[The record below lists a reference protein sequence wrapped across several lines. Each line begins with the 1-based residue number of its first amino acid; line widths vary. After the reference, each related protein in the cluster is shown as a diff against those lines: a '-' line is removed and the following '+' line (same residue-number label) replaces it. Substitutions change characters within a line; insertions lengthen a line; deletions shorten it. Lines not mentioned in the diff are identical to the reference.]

1 MEMEYNPYI
10 VVIATSVIIIVSYLF
25 NLISRKTNIPSVL
38 LLIILGIGLK
48 QLATSFGIQTGD
60 LLFSVLEI
68 LGIVGLTMIVLEAA
82 LDLKLTKEK
91 WPLIWKSF
99 VVALLALVVTSLVSA
114 YIIQYYFIESFF
126 TALVYAV
133 PLSVISSA
141 IVIPSVGALDESRK
155 EFMVYEA
162 TFSDILGIMFFYF
175 LLGNADTETTPAIVW
190 NVVSNIA
197 LTLVLSV
204 VVSYALVLLFQK
216 LDTHVKLF
224 LLIAVLLLLYS
235 LGKLFHLSSLVI
247 ILVFGLILNNHRLF
261 FFKPLS
267 KWIDSRAVSSI
278 LNNFHL
284 VTLETAFVMR
294 TFFFVVFGMTIV
306 LATILN
312 AETAIVSGILLLML
326 YAVRWLM
333 LLIFV
338 RKDILPQLFIAPR
351 GLITVLLFFSIPD
364 ELLSPNFNS
373 GVLLFMIIISSVVM
387 TLSLVLGGTQIRPY
401 EEFANNYWD
410 EVDKEIAQIET
421 KEKAANVEKTDKP
434 SEVL

>member
-1 MEMEYNPYI
+1 MEVEYNPYI
-10 VVIATSVIIIVSYLF
+10 AVIATSMVIILSYLF
-25 NLISRKTNIPSVL
+25 NLVSRETNIPSVL

-48 QLATSFGIQTGD
+48 EVAAYFGINTGD
-60 LLFSVLEI
+60 ALFSVLEI

-82 LDLKLTKEK
+82 LDLKLTREK

-99 VVALLALVVTSLVSA
+99 LIALIALVVTSVASA
-114 YIIQYYFIESFF
+114 YIIQYYFIDDFF

-141 IVIPSVGALDESRK
+141 IVIPSVGALAEKKK

-175 LLGNADTETTPAIVW
+175 LLGNADTETTGAIVW
-190 NVVSNIA
+190 DVTSNIV
-197 LTLVLSV
+197 LTIILSV

-247 ILVFGLILNNHRLF
+247 ILVFGLILNNYRVF
-261 FFKPLS
+261 FFKPLD
-267 KWIDSRAVSSI
+267 KLLDTRALSSI

-294 TFFFVVFGMTIV
+294 TFFFVVFGMTIT
-306 LATILN
+306 LAAIFE
-312 AETAIVSGILLLML
+312 AEVAIVSGILLLVL
-326 YAVRWLM
+326 YAIRWVM

-351 GLITVLLFFSIPD
+351 D
-364 ELLSPNFNS
+364 
-373 GVLLFMIIISSVVM
+373 
-387 TLSLVLGGTQIRPY
+387 
-401 EEFANNYWD
+401 
-410 EVDKEIAQIET
+410 
-421 KEKAANVEKTDKP
+421 
-434 SEVL
+434 

>member
-10 VVIATSVIIIVSYLF
+10 VVIAVSVIIIVSYLF

-48 QLATSFGIQTGD
+48 QLSVSFGIETGD

-82 LDLKLTKEK
+82 LDLKLSKEK

-99 VVALLALVVTSLVSA
+99 VVALLALVVTSLASA

-141 IVIPSVGALDESRK
+141 IVIPSVGALDEAKK

-197 LTLVLSV
+197 LTLILSV

-247 ILVFGLILNNHRLF
+247 ILVFGLILNNHRVF

-267 KWIDSRAVSSI
+267 KLVDSRAVSSI

-306 LATILN
+306 LSTIYDVD
-312 AETAIVSGILLLML
+312 TAIVSGILLVAL
-326 YAVRWLM
+326 YAIRWLM

-338 RKDILPQLFIAPR
+338 RRDILPQLFIAPR

-364 ELLSPNFNS
+364 ELISPNFNS

-410 EVDKEIAQIET
+410 EVDKEIDRIET
-421 KEKAANVEKTDKP
+421 KEKAAIEEKSDKP

>member
-1 MEMEYNPYI
+1 M
-10 VVIATSVIIIVSYLF
+10 A
-25 NLISRKTNIPSVL
+25 
-38 LLIILGIGLK
+38 
-48 QLATSFGIQTGD
+48 
-60 LLFSVLEI
+60 
-68 LGIVGLTMIVLEAA
+68 
-82 LDLKLTKEK
+82 
-91 WPLIWKSF
+91 
-99 VVALLALVVTSLVSA
+99 SA

-141 IVIPSVGALDESRK
+141 IVIPSVGALDEARK

-204 VVSYALVLLFQK
+204 LVSYALVLLFQK

-267 KWIDSRAVSSI
+267 KLVDSRAVSSI

-306 LATILN
+306 LATLFD
-312 AETAIVSGILLLML
+312 ADTAVVSGILLVVL

-364 ELLSPNFNS
+364 ELFSPNFNS

-410 EVDKEIAQIET
+410 EVDKEIDKIDT
-421 KEKAANVEKTDKP
+421 KEKAAIAEKTDKP

>member
-1 MEMEYNPYI
+1 MEMEYDPYI
-10 VVIATSVIIIVSYLF
+10 VVIATSVIIILSYLF

-48 QLATSFGIQTGD
+48 QLAESFGIQTGD

-99 VVALLALVVTSLVSA
+99 AVALLALVITSLASA

-141 IVIPSVGALDESRK
+141 IVIPSVGALDEARK

-197 LTLVLSV
+197 LTLILSV
-204 VVSYALVLLFQK
+204 LVSYALVLLFQK

-267 KWIDSRAVSSI
+267 KWVDSRAVSSI

-306 LATILN
+306 LATIFDVD
-312 AETAIVSGILLLML
+312 TAIVSGILLLVL
-326 YAVRWLM
+326 YGIRWLM

-410 EVDKEIAQIET
+410 EVDKEIDRIET
-421 KEKAANVEKTDKP
+421 KEKAAIAEKTDKP

>member
-10 VVIATSVIIIVSYLF
+10 AVIATSVVIILSYLF
-25 NLISRKTNIPSVL
+25 SLISSKTNIPSVL

-48 QLATSFGIQTGD
+48 QAAVYFGINTGD
-60 LLFSVLEI
+60 TLFAVLEI

-82 LDLKLTKEK
+82 LDLKLTREK

-99 VVALLALVVTSLVSA
+99 LVALIALVVTSVVSA
-114 YIIQYYFIESFF
+114 YIIQYYFIDDFF

-133 PLSVISSA
+133 TLSVISSA
-141 IVIPSVGALDESRK
+141 IVIPSVGALAEKKK

-175 LLGNADTETTPAIVW
+175 LLGNADTETTGAIVW
-190 NVVSNIA
+190 DVTSNIF
-197 LTLVLSV
+197 LTIILSV
-204 VVSYALVLLFQK
+204 VVSYALVLVFQK

-247 ILVFGLILNNHRLF
+247 ILVFGLILNNYRVF
-261 FFKPLS
+261 FFKPL
-267 KWIDSRAVSSI
+267 DRLLDTRALSGI
-278 LNNFHL
+278 LNNFHM

-294 TFFFVVFGMTIV
+294 TFFFVVFGMTIT
-306 LATILN
+306 LAAIFD
-312 AETAIVSGILLLML
+312 AEVALVSGILLLVL
-326 YAVRWLM
+326 YAVRWVV

-351 GLITVLLFFSIPD
+351 GLITVLLFFSIPIEMATD
-364 ELLSPNFNS
+364 NFNA
-373 GVLLFMIIISSVVM
+373 GVLLFIVIISSIVM
-387 TLSLVLGGTQIRPY
+387 TLSLILGGTKIEPY
-401 EEFANNYWD
+401 EDFANNYWD
-410 EVDKEIAQIET
+410 EIDKEIDKIET
-421 KEKAANVEKTDKP
+421 AEKEANEEKEDKP
-434 SEVL
+434 TEVL